1 MCAVPLVLDRIYKG
15 LQVSLNIIYKGLVS
29 LEYILYMGAQVS
41 LDIIY
46 KGLFY
51 IYIFLYK

>member
-29 LEYILYMGAQVS
+29 LEYILYKGPQVS